1 MKKSHP
7 ETGVDRALRER
18 RIGELWV
25 ERAWCLPGEPGKV
38 IWALRAV
45 IALLIRV
52 MLRLYTRFEI
62 VGHENIRTNR
72 SLVIVANHSS
82 HLDAVCLLAALPI
95 RKLRRAFSAA
105 AEDYFFRSLSR
116 RWIASV
122 VVNALPFARQ
132 HHVRESLAVCR
143 ELLANTGN
151 ILIVFPEGTRSA
163 NGEIHEFKPGVGAL
177 VAGREVSVLPC
188 YLEGTSRVW
197 PKGKCLPRPHKVR
210 LIIGQ
215 PRQYSS
221 STLNRAEITAIASE
235 LRDAV
240 AALKIKHAT
249 H

>member
-1 MKKSHP
+1 MKKGNPATDHQF
-7 ETGVDRALRER
+7 DRALLEH
-18 RIGELWV
+18 
-25 ERAWCLPGEPGKV
+25 AWRLPHEPAMAV
-38 IWALRAV
+38 SALRAI
-45 IALLIRV
+45 IALVVRAL
-52 MLRLYTRFEI
+52 LRLYTRFEI
-62 VGHENIRTNR
+62 VGHENVRTNR

-95 RKLRRAFSAA
+95 RKLPRAFSAA

-122 VVNALPFARQ
+122 MVNALPFARQ
-132 HHVRESLAVCR
+132 HHVRESLTGCR
-143 ELLANTGN
+143 ELLAQTGN
-151 ILIVFPEGTRSA
+151 ILIVFPEGTRSE

-188 YLEGTSRVW
+188 YLDGTSRVW
-197 PKGKCLPRPHKVR
+197 PKGKCLPRSHKVR

-221 STLNRAEITAIASE
+221 FTLSRADITAIASE

-240 AALKIKHAT
+240 AALKPPHAT
-249 H
+249 D

>member
-7 ETGVDRALRER
+7 ETEVDPAFF
-18 RIGELWV
+18 
-25 ERAWCLPGEPGKV
+25 ERARRFSHEPGRV
-38 IWALRAV
+38 ICALRAI
-45 IALLIRV
+45 IALVIRAL
-52 MLRLYTRFEI
+52 LRVYTRFEI
-62 VGHENIRTNR
+62 IGHENIRTNR

-95 RKLRRAFSAA
+95 RKLHRAFSAA

-177 VAGREVSVLPC
+177 VAGREVRVLPC

-197 PKGKCLPRPHKVR
+197 PKGKCLFRPHKVR
-210 LIIGQ
+210 LIIGE

-221 STLNRAEITAIASE
+221 CTLNRADITAIASD
-235 LRDAV
+235 LRNAV
-240 AALKIKHAT
+240 AALQPNP
-249 H
+249 

>member
-1 MKKSHP
+1 MKKSHT
-7 ETGVDRALRER
+7 ETAVDHTLF
-18 RIGELWV
+18 
-25 ERAWCLPGEPGKV
+25 ERARRLPWQPGKV
-38 IWALRAV
+38 VCALRAV
-45 IALLIRV
+45 IALAVRAL
-52 MLRLYTRFEI
+52 LRLYTRFEI

-95 RKLRRAFSAA
+95 RKLHRAFSAA

-122 VVNALPFARQ
+122 MVNALPFAR
-132 HHVRESLAVCR
+132 HNHVRESLAVCR
-143 ELLANTGN
+143 ELLADTGN

-163 NGEIHEFKPGVGAL
+163 NGDIHEFKPGVGAL

-188 YLEGTSRVW
+188 YLDGTSRVW

-221 STLNRAEITAIASE
+221 STLNRADITAIASE

-240 AALKIKHAT
+240 AVLKTNHEG

>member
-1 MKKSHP
+1 MKKGHT
-7 ETGVDRALRER
+7 ETEVDRALF
-18 RIGELWV
+18 
-25 ERAWCLPGEPGKV
+25 ERARRLPREPGKIV
-38 IWALRAV
+38 CALRAI
-45 IALLIRV
+45 IALVVRALLRV
-52 MLRLYTRFEI
+52 YTRFEI

-95 RKLRRAFSAA
+95 RKLHRAFSAA

-122 VVNALPFARQ
+122 MVNALPFAR
-132 HHVRESLAVCR
+132 HNHVRESLAVCR
-143 ELLANTGN
+143 ELLADTGN

-163 NGEIHEFKPGVGAL
+163 NGDIHEFKPGVGAL

-188 YLEGTSRVW
+188 YLDGTSRVW

-215 PRQYSS
+215 PRKYSS
-221 STLNRAEITAIASE
+221 YTLNRADITAIASE

-240 AALKIKHAT
+240 AVMKTSHEAH
-249 H
+249 